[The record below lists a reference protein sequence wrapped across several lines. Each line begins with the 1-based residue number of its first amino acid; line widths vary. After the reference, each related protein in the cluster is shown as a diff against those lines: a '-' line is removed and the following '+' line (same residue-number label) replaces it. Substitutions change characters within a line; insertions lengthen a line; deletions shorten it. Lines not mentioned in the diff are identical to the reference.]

1 MAISSGQLKAQP
13 EKGSVLS
20 VGARR
25 RTKREYETVLI
36 VRPRAAR
43 TDISTLVARV
53 QQVLAERAARLL
65 RVENWGIRV
74 LAYSIKRESKG
85 IYMYFRYIG
94 GSDVVAELE
103 RNLRILDL
111 VLRYHTVR
119 VDEDVDPDARPSE
132 ITPELLDAVTDSGP
146 DPEEE
151 AARAAEEAR
160 LRAEAAAAARAAEEA
175 ARESAEGEREAEREA
190 SATKEEG

>member
-1 MAISSGQLKAQP
+1 MAISAGQVKAQP
-13 EKGSVLS
+13 EKGSVFS
-20 VGARR
+20 VSARR

-36 VRPRAAR
+36 IRPRAAR
-43 TDISTLVARV
+43 TDISTLVERV
-53 QQVLAERAARLL
+53 QHVLEGRAARLL

-85 IYMYFRYIG
+85 IYLYVRYIG

-103 RNLRILDL
+103 RNLRNLDL

-160 LRAEAAAAARAAEEA
+160 ARAEAAAAARAAEEEEE
-175 ARESAEGEREAEREA
+175 ESEREKQEPENKTREP
-190 SATKEEG
+190 SEEG

>member
-1 MAISSGQLKAQP
+1 MAITAGQVKPQS
-13 EKGSVLS
+13 ERGSVLS

-36 VRPRAAR
+36 IRPRAAR
-43 TDISTLVARV
+43 TDISALVARV
-53 QQVLAERAARLL
+53 QKVVEERAARLL

-103 RNLRILDL
+103 RNLRNLDL
-111 VLRYHTVR
+111 VLRYHTVK

-160 LRAEAAAAARAAEEA
+160 ARAEAAAAARAAEEA
-175 ARESAEGEREAEREA
+175 KRESEEEEQGPENEM
-190 SATKEEG
+190 SAPSEEG

>member
-1 MAISSGQLKAQP
+1 MAISAGQAKAQS
-13 EKGSVLS
+13 EKGFVLS
-20 VGARR
+20 VSARR

-36 VRPRAAR
+36 IRPRAAR
-43 TDISTLVARV
+43 ADISTLVARV
-53 QQVLAERAARLL
+53 QHVLEQRVARLL

-85 IYMYFRYIG
+85 IYLYFRYIG

-103 RNLRILDL
+103 RNLRNLDL
-111 VLRYHTVR
+111 VLRYHTVK

-160 LRAEAAAAARAAEEA
+160 ARAEAAAARAAEEED
-175 ARESAEGEREAEREA
+175 RESEDEDLGLEGETSA
-190 SATKEEG
+190 SSEEG